1 MFKIMSDSACDL
13 SREYIEAHDVGII
26 PLYITTDGQNYKKD
40 VLELYS
46 RDVYDLMVKEN
57 AFPKSSLPS
66 IQDFMDYF
74 LPYVKENV
82 PILCITISTSLSGTY
97 NSAKTAC
104 DLIHEEYPD
113 AKITV
118 MNSTTNTVTQGL
130 FVNEAV
136 RMLEA
141 GMTYEETI
149 DKLEKLKASTR
160 IFFTV
165 GSLEYLIKNGRIG
178 KLATLISSKIKIKPT
193 IIMKDNEIGLGGV
206 NRTRAKSISSV
217 IDAAKKYFSNP
228 DNNVE
233 DYNFIIG
240 WGYDLEEAAEFKA
253 AIQKELGFKEYSEIG
268 SQIGCV
274 SVCHTGPYALGVGC
288 IRKYETV

>member
-26 PLYITTDGQNYKKD
+26 PLYITTDGENYKKD
-40 VLELYS
+40 ILELYS
-46 RDVYDLMVKEN
+46 RDLYDAMVNEN

-66 IQDFMDYF
+66 VQDFMDYF
-74 LPYVKENV
+74 LPYVQKEIPV
-82 PILCITISTSLSGTY
+82 LCITISTSLSGTY
-97 NSAKTAC
+97 NSAMNAR
-104 DLIHEEYPD
+104 DLMLEEYPN
-113 AKITV
+113 AKITI

-141 GMTYEETI
+141 GLTFEETI
-149 DKLEKLKASTR
+149 ANLEKLKESTR

-178 KLATLISSKIKIKPT
+178 KLANLISSKIKIKPT
-193 IIMKDNEIGLGGV
+193 IIMKNNEIGLGGV
-206 NRTRAKSISSV
+206 NRTRAKSIASV
-217 IDAAKKYFSNP
+217 VDAAKKYFSNP
-228 DNNVE
+228 ANNVN
-233 DYNFIIG
+233 DYNFVIG

-253 AIQKELGFKEYSEIG
+253 LIQKELGFKEYSETG

-274 SVCHTGPYALGVGC
+274 SVCHTGPHALGIGC
-288 IRKYETV
+288 VRKYETL